1 MYLGKPHADVLMKST
16 QCTVCSEGGGQGCS
30 PGPTRGNDSFEEV
43 GFSVG
48 IEDSANG
55 RRHGGKALQR
65 RCEGQRKRVHK
76 SWLRNEEVGSVGAR

>member
-16 QCTVCSEGGGQGCS
+16 QCAVCS

-48 IEDSANG
+48 VEDSANG